1 MSIRLQRL
9 PSNFKITNPDGTP
22 TAAMSLYI
30 QRMCEQIEASIN
42 GIQEALDAAASAD
55 AAAVAA
61 NAAAALADA
70 AAVSAQGVANQVQ
83 ADSSLANSF
92 TTGLTISATDAGASA
107 TITIS
112 AHSRVYGDGTTVAVS
127 GGSVTGL
134 AYSSDYWA
142 GYVQASRA
150 GGAVTYTASTSIQ
163 GNGTSADYHFVGAVA
178 TPAAAA
184 PPNTGNPVLPPG
196 ANLP

>member
-1 MSIRLQRL
+1 MTLRLARL
-9 PSNFKITNPDGTP
+9 ASNMKIANPDGAP
-22 TAAMSLYI
+22 TSAMILYV
-30 QRMCEQIEASIN
+30 QRMCEQIESSVN
-42 GIQEALDAAASAD
+42 GIQTALDAAAAADAAASAAN

-61 NAAAALADA
+61 DA
-70 AAVSAQGVANQVQ
+70 AATSAQGVADQVQ
-83 ADSSLANSF
+83 ADSSLANSYA
-92 TTGLTISATDAGASA
+92 TGMTISATDAGANA

-112 AHSRVYGDGTTVAVS
+112 AHTRVYGDGSSVAVS
-127 GGSVTGL
+127 GGSVAAL
-134 AYSSDYWA
+134 AYSTDYWV

-150 GGAVTYTASTSIQ
+150 GGAVTYAASTGIQ

-196 ANLP
+196 ANIP